1 MDTRERIRRFIVENF
16 YVRNAA
22 ELADDDLLV
31 NGGIIDS
38 TGMLEVISF
47 LEGAFGIRIADTD
60 TTPENLESID
70 RMVQFVDRKR
80 RSVA

>member
-80 RSVA
+80 RSAA